1 VAVPVRPAPTRPLV
15 DEDPEHIEVELL
27 LEAVYRRYAY
37 DFRGY
42 ARASLR
48 RRLWRRAQLERV
60 QTLSGLQERVLH
72 DPLVMDKL
80 LRDLSINVTEMFRD
94 PAFFRTVREKVV
106 PVLRTY
112 PYVRIWNAGCS
123 TGEETFSLAIV
134 LEEEGLLERTR
145 IYATDMN
152 DDVLGHARAGAF
164 PMERMRRYTE
174 NYLRAGGTGDFSRYY
189 TVDGDRARFSRSLI
203 EGSVFAQHNL
213 AQDGSFN
220 EFQLIVCRNVL
231 IYFGR
236 PLQERVHDLFGDS
249 LVRFGVLALG
259 HKESIAQGHAD
270 RYEVLDGPEKLY
282 RRKR

>member
-1 VAVPVRPAPTRPLV
+1 VAVQV
-15 DEDPEHIEVELL
+15 DDPEPIEVDLL

-60 QTLSGLQERVLH
+60 GTLSGLQERVLH
-72 DPLVMDKL
+72 DPTVMDRL

-94 PAFFRTVREKVV
+94 PAFFRALREKVV
-106 PVLRTY
+106 PILRTY
-112 PYVRIWNAGCS
+112 PYVRVWNAGCS
-123 TGEETFSLAIV
+123 TGEETFSLAIL
-134 LEEEGLLERTR
+134 LEEEGLLDRTR

-152 DDVLGHARAGAF
+152 DDVLVHARAGGF
-164 PMERMRRYTE
+164 PLERMRRYTE

-189 TVDGDRARFSRSLI
+189 TVDGDRAQFSRALV

-231 IYFGR
+231 IYFAR
-236 PLQERVHDLFGDS
+236 PLQERVHELFCDS
-249 LVRFGVLALG
+249 LVRLGVLGLG
-259 HKESIAQGHAD
+259 HKESLPAGYESP
-270 RYEVLDGPEKLY
+270 YEVLDGAEKLY
-282 RRKR
+282 RRRR

>member
-1 VAVPVRPAPTRPLV
+1 MAVPVGARPVV

-60 QTLSGLQERVLH
+60 STLSGLQERVLH
-72 DPLVMDKL
+72 DPVVMERL

-94 PAFFRTVREKVV
+94 PGFFRALRTKVV
-106 PVLRTY
+106 PILRTY

-134 LEEEGLLERTR
+134 LEEEGLLDRTR

-152 DDVLGHARAGAF
+152 DDVLMRARSGGF
-164 PMERMRRYTE
+164 PMDKMRRYTE

-189 TVDGDRARFSRSLI
+189 TVDGDRAQFSRALI
-203 EGSVFAQHNL
+203 DGSVFAQHNL

-220 EFQLIVCRNVL
+220 EFQVIVCRNVL
-231 IYFGR
+231 IYFAR

-259 HKESIAQGHAD
+259 HKESIAGAFED
-270 RYEVLDGPEKLY
+270 RYDVLDGPEKLY

>member
-1 VAVPVRPAPTRPLV
+1 VAVPVGSVGPRPLV

-48 RRLWRRAQLERV
+48 RRLWRRAQQERV
-60 QTLSGLQERVLH
+60 TTLSGLQEKVLH
-72 DPLVMDKL
+72 DPRVMERL

-94 PAFFRTVREKVV
+94 PAFFRALRQKVV
-106 PVLRTY
+106 PILRTY

-152 DDVLGHARAGAF
+152 DDVLSRARSGAF

-174 NYLRAGGTGDFSRYY
+174 NYLRAGGTGDFSRFY
-189 TVDGDRARFSRSLI
+189 TVDGDRAVFSRALVD
-203 EGSVFAQHNL
+203 GSVFAQHNL

-220 EFQLIVCRNVL
+220 EFQVIVCRNVL

-259 HKESIAQGHAD
+259 HKESIAPGHED

>member
-72 DPLVMDKL
+72 DPLVMDSSCATCRSTSPRCSATRVL
-80 LRDLSINVTEMFRD
+80 
-94 PAFFRTVREKVV
+94 PALREKVV
-106 PVLRTY
+106 PILRTY

-152 DDVLGHARAGAF
+152 DDVLGPARSGAF

-174 NYLRAGGTGDFSRYY
+174 NYLRPAAPATSRATTPSTATGRGS
-189 TVDGDRARFSRSLI
+189 RAR
-203 EGSVFAQHNL
+203 
-213 AQDGSFN
+213 
-220 EFQLIVCRNVL
+220 
-231 IYFGR
+231 
-236 PLQERVHDLFGDS
+236 
-249 LVRFGVLALG
+249 
-259 HKESIAQGHAD
+259 
-270 RYEVLDGPEKLY
+270 
-282 RRKR
+282 

>member
-106 PVLRTY
+106 PILRTY

-174 NYLRAGGTGDFSRYY
+174 NYLRAGGTATSRA
-189 TVDGDRARFSRSLI
+189 TTPSTATGRGSRAR
-203 EGSVFAQHNL
+203 
-213 AQDGSFN
+213 
-220 EFQLIVCRNVL
+220 
-231 IYFGR
+231 
-236 PLQERVHDLFGDS
+236 
-249 LVRFGVLALG
+249 
-259 HKESIAQGHAD
+259 
-270 RYEVLDGPEKLY
+270 
-282 RRKR
+282 

>member
-1 VAVPVRPAPTRPLV
+1 MAVPVRPAPTRPLV

-106 PVLRTY
+106 PILRTY

-152 DDVLGHARAGAF
+152 DDVLARARNGSFALDK
-164 PMERMRRYTE
+164 MGRYEE
-174 NYLRAGGTGDFSRYY
+174 NYRRAGGVGDMSRYFS
-189 TVDGDRARFSRSLI
+189 TQDGEATFARSLI
-203 EGSVFAQHNL
+203 QGTVFAQHNL

-220 EFQLIVCRNVL
+220 EFQVIVCRNVL
-231 IYFGR
+231 IYFAR
-236 PLQERVHDLFGDS
+236 PLQGRVHELFVHS
-249 LVRFGVLALG
+249 LSRFGVLGLG
-259 HKESIAQGHAD
+259 RKESIDGEGFAT
-270 RYEVLDGPEKLY
+270 LDEAERLY
-282 RRKR
+282 RRTA